1 MLWKDSSL
9 RRPSRLQYNQR
20 SLGQLRICQ
29 GCGLWNWNNGW
40 IHLITILWDSHG
52 QGLWWVQGSPSIV
65 QACVSQTC
73 SPILNCPFTI
83 MLNTGGNSKKNAA
96 GQGEKGASPE
106 GTRALG
112 CVTKRRSVCP
122 THSEA
127 RQTESSEFGPEKGLL
142 RGLCKEVGRSCPE
155 KPRTPWKVLAKHFSR
170 QGGGGTRRLLQTSFS
185 CVCVCEWVFLPPN
198 FF

>member
-52 QGLWWVQGSPSIV
+52 QGLWWAQGSPSIV
-65 QACVSQTC
+65 QACVSQAC
-73 SPILNCPFTI
+73 SPILNCPFMT

-112 CVTKRRSVCP
+112 CVLP
-122 THSEA
+122 NA
-127 RQTESSEFGPEKGLL
+127 
-142 RGLCKEVGRSCPE
+142 GLCARHTVRPGRLKGWSLDQRKVYCGGFARRWVDHALKNLGLPE
-155 KPRTPWKVLAKHFSR
+155 RF
-170 QGGGGTRRLLQTSFS
+170 
-185 CVCVCEWVFLPPN
+185 
-198 FF
+198 